1 MENYQHSNEVLERLW
16 LGDYHASQDETFLRG
31 NHIDVVINCTKDLP
45 FKGIAEHQY
54 RVPLDDNL
62 QEEEIRNAGLWAP
75 EIVMTILKHYKQG
88 HRILVHCMAGR
99 QRSAASVAMFLIFIK
114 HFKTEQAIR
123 YLREKRPVAFMPEP
137 NFLDSIREFE
147 TYYQQNIL
155 PLKTGYMLM

>member
-1 MENYQHSNEVLERLW
+1 
-16 LGDYHASQDETFLRG
+16 
-31 NHIDVVINCTKDLP
+31 
-45 FKGIAEHQY
+45 
-54 RVPLDDNL
+54 
-62 QEEEIRNAGLWAP
+62 
-75 EIVMTILKHYKQG
+75 MTILKHYKQG